1 MKTPSKEKQSH
12 KKNSMIIPLI
22 LVFIF
27 MTVMVIYV
35 SSLMYRVAV
44 SNTNA
49 VMEDRILSVNWFS
62 NVPKDIRYPSYNVDN
77 SGYLLIEL
85 TGELGFSPDTHSI
98 IKNNKRKLYFY
109 DEEGRGY
116 FDNINDICDMSRT
129 QVKENAIDIIYIDYL
144 GLICILR
151 FCYYLCNRDVILH
164 AE

>member
-49 VMEDRILSVNWFS
+49 VMEDRILSVSAMINNHLNTAE
-62 NVPKDIRYPSYNVDN
+62 NVLHVAGDSVNHM
-77 SGYLLIEL
+77 LL
-85 TGELGFSPDTHSI
+85 FAVS
-98 IKNNKRKLYFY
+98 RMFY
-109 DEEGRGY
+109 
-116 FDNINDICDMSRT
+116 
-129 QVKENAIDIIYIDYL
+129 ENTSDYSL
-144 GLICILR
+144 SLQGQM
-151 FCYYLCNRDVILH
+151 NQQ
-164 AE
+164 E